1 MASEH
6 KIFSLLSTPSVSL
19 DELQAFV
26 AEHGRKV
33 VKAKLPMVGVTPL
46 HAAAQNEC
54 SAAVAQY
61 LVGLNADVDARDIR
75 GRTPLH
81 FAAQSRGSPIRQ
93 VLLRAG
99 ASCNV
104 ADDEGS
110 LPLHIAVA
118 RGDHDA
124 VREFLRH
131 TDNISAPNRDG
142 VTPLHAAADQGF
154 LPIVESLL
162 WASANVAATNRLGQ
176 TPLHLAC
183 YSRHHAVAQKLHAAM
198 VEQGF
203 ASTREDA
210 RGNTAYQAY
219 DDMVRS
225 GTCIEMEH
233 QT

>member
-81 FAAQSRGSPIRQ
+81 FAAQSREVERCTTADIAGINVCVELPSREAITMLCANSFATRTTY
-93 VLLRAG
+93 LRPTET
-99 ASCNV
+99 V
-104 ADDEGS
+104 
-110 LPLHIAVA
+110 
-118 RGDHDA
+118 
-124 VREFLRH
+124 
-131 TDNISAPNRDG
+131 
-142 VTPLHAAADQGF
+142 
-154 LPIVESLL
+154 
-162 WASANVAATNRLGQ
+162 
-176 TPLHLAC
+176 
-183 YSRHHAVAQKLHAAM
+183 
-198 VEQGF
+198 
-203 ASTREDA
+203 
-210 RGNTAYQAY
+210 
-219 DDMVRS
+219 
-225 GTCIEMEH
+225 
-233 QT
+233 